1 MDTLKFILDKWD
13 IDPDQP
19 KMPIEIPNVGRND
32 LAKLFGEL
40 GFVVGAEIGVLT
52 GLYSEVLCTNNHGL
66 KLYCIDPWAG
76 YPTYMNVPL
85 RNQTWDGAFYEARKR
100 LVDFDVEFIR
110 KTSMR
115 ALHHFENG
123 SLDFVYIDAN
133 HCLPYVMDDIIWWT
147 EKVRPGG
154 IVAGHDYIKFKSK
167 KNSCDVIEA
176 TNWYTYL
183 KGIRPWFLLGT
194 KAKIKGQTRDISRSW
209 FWVKS

>member
-40 GFVVGAEIGVLT
+40 GFKVGAEIGVLT
-52 GLYSEVLCTNNHGL
+52 GLYSEVLCTNNQGVQL
-66 KLYCIDPWAG
+66 FCVDPWAG
-76 YPTYMNVPL
+76 YPGYSKVPI
-85 RNQTWDGAFYEARKR
+85 RKR
-100 LVDFDVEFIR
+100 TWGSAYIEAKSRLKPYNTTLVR

-115 ALHHFENG
+115 ALKYFENE

-133 HCLPYVMDDIIWWT
+133 HELPYVMDDIIWWS

-154 IVAGHDYIKFKSK
+154 IVAGHDYIKFKGK
-167 KNSCDVIEA
+167 RHTCHVIEA
-176 TNWYTYL
+176 THWYTYL
-183 KGIRPWFLLGT
+183 KGIKPWFLLGT